1 MDTLN
6 ENAKIDKDVL
16 KFFVEN
22 FEAISAVSGV
32 SLKSIATVMIVKSS
46 SKEKW
51 QQVALNLLCSE

>member
-6 ENAKIDKDVL
+6 ENAQIDEDVL

-22 FEAISAVSGV
+22 FGEISTASGV
-32 SLKSIATVMIVKSS
+32 SLKSIATAMIVKNS

-51 QQVALNLLCSE
+51 QEVALNLLCSD